1 MMFLAEK
8 LNRSAA
14 VLLLVAA
21 AGCSPADDQLQE
33 PLVVSAAE
41 SDQNLPAEIDFDPK
55 GSSSERIDEAINSVE
70 KVTEKPSFVE
80 SDVGDEISHA
90 TTESIPIEIN
100 ADVQRWLDFF
110 TMKDRERF
118 KRFLERG
125 SRYKNMI
132 HAVLKEQ
139 GVPTELYYQAMIES
153 GFAVHATSIAS
164 AVGIWQFIPGTGR
177 RYGLRIDH
185 YVDERRDPMRATI
198 AAAMYLKDL
207 NNVFQNWY
215 LAMAA
220 YNAGEGRILGAIM
233 RSNTRDFWEMVRKH
247 SLPSETLNYI
257 PKFIAATT
265 IGHNLERYGFE
276 DLVPEIAPQ
285 LVAVNVPSPVKLT
298 DIARVSGL
306 SLAVITEYNPHFR
319 RGITPPG
326 QNTYRIWVP
335 KEYQDEFNSK
345 FDELAALRIKNMR
358 NVAAATDDTGGK
370 TSVTH
375 KVKKGENLA
384 SISRKYEMSSAAI
397 KKLNNLK
404 SNRIYVGMYLKI
416 SGTAVPPTKSSSRS
430 VTKSASDSSAEG
442 SSPKAHTMVKYRVK
456 HGDNLQKIA
465 KKFNTSIPE
474 IKKLNNMKRNSIA
487 TGQILRVN
495 DRKG

>member
-1 MMFLAEK
+1 MMFSAQIF
-8 LNRSAA
+8 NRSAA
-14 VLLLVAA
+14 VLLLVVSS
-21 AGCSPADDQLQE
+21 GCSRSEEHLQE
-33 PLVVSAAE
+33 PLVVSAAGADDP
-41 SDQNLPAEIDFDPK
+41 SSVGFIPK
-55 GSSSERIDEAINSVE
+55 GSSSDEIDQAISSVE
-70 KVTEKPSFVE
+70 KTTEKPAFE
-80 SDVGDEISHA
+80 ETDVGDEISHA
-90 TTESIPIEIN
+90 TTDSIPIEVN
-100 ADVQRWLDFF
+100 DDVQRWLDFF

-139 GVPTELYYQAMIES
+139 GIPTELYYQAMIES

-233 RSNTRDFWEMVRKH
+233 RSNTRDFWEMVRKR

-276 DLVPEIAPQ
+276 DIVPEIAPQ
-285 LVAVNVPSPVKLT
+285 LVSVNVPSPVKLS

-306 SLAVITEYNPHFR
+306 SLAVINEYNPHFR
-319 RGITPPG
+319 QGMTPPG
-326 QNTYRIWVP
+326 QTNYRLWVP
-335 KEYQDEFNSK
+335 TEYQDKFNAK
-345 FDELAALRIKNMR
+345 YDDLAALRIKNMR
-358 NVAAATDDTGGK
+358 YIAATNRESG
-370 TSVTH
+370 SSSITH
-375 KVKKGENLA
+375 KVRRGENLA
-384 SISRKYEMSSAAI
+384 LISRKYNMSINALR
-397 KKLNNLK
+397 KLNNLK
-404 SNRIYVGMYLKI
+404 SNRIFAGMNLKVA
-416 SGTAVPPTKSSSRS
+416 STGVSSSK
-430 VTKSASDSSAEG
+430 TGDAS
-442 SSPKAHTMVKYRVK
+442 KAQTMVKYRVRS
-456 HGDNLQKIA
+456 GDNLHKIA

-487 TGQILRVN
+487 AGQILRVN